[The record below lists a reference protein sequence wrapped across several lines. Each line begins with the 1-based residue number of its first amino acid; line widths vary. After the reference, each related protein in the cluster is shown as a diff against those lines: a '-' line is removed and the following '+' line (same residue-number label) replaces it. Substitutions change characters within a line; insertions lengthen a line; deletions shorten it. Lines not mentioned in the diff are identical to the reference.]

1 MSSVKFPRATP
12 VGVQILPSYPGRD
25 HVLRDAMIAAAA
37 EMALADGRADPVE
50 HRGLLTFLKKNNML
64 FLLGRTETTE
74 RYTAEID
81 RVTER
86 QAASS
91 PHQTGSENR
100 WQDLTVRLRPIAGMD
115 AAGLIAAAAAY
126 VAAAD
131 GVVHTGEIE
140 LLRSLRDV
148 LGLEDASIEA
158 RS

>member
-1 MSSVKFPRATP
+1 MAVNE
-12 VGVQILPSYPGRD
+12 VEVQAFVEKAFGDIGGMLT
-25 HVLRDAMIAAAA
+25 AALVVIGDKLGLYR
-37 EMALADGRADPVE
+37 ALAAGGAMTPAQ
-50 HRGLLTFLKKNNML
+50 LAK
-64 FLLGRTETTE
+64 RTETTE

-100 WQDLTVRLRPIAGMD
+100 WQDLTVRLRPIAGMES
-115 AAGLIAAAAAY
+115 AGLIAAAAAY

-158 RS
+158 RL